1 MYIFK
6 KTKNKFCGLAFTIGI
21 QFYKLGAFP
30 TMGFTWK
37 GQEGKN
43 RGERAFQGV
52 PWSDELKGLWTLT
65 CEVEGVPTAVRG
77 WGRGSRDKN
86 AVWRDASWRGT
97 KCFHTERVEPG
108 AATGSLN
115 EPVRMKAKL
124 ACQIQFYSSGPSII
138 LGGSDYSLPSFGIM
152 FENPFLLPYLNICG
166 YVFRKKCKYTN
177 VYEAQTAIDSS
188 QNKRKREELR
198 LFSSFAT
205 KK

>member
-52 PWSDELKGLWTLT
+52 PWSDALKGLWTLT

-108 AATGSLN
+108 ATTGSLN

-124 ACQIQFYSSGPSII
+124 ACQIQFLFKQFLHYTRGQWLFI
-138 LGGSDYSLPSFGIM
+138 PSFGIM
-152 FENPFLLPYLNICG
+152 FENPSLLSYLNI
-166 YVFRKKCKYTN
+166 
-177 VYEAQTAIDSS
+177 
-188 QNKRKREELR
+188 
-198 LFSSFAT
+198 
-205 KK
+205 